1 MCGICG
7 VIDWSGRGEAA
18 PIVRRMIPTMRHRG
32 PDDEGISDFE
42 FRSSDLE
49 EQRAK
54 SEGQGISDFEFRNS
68 DLEAQR
74 AKSDEQRD
82 FAETGNSKSEIRNPK
97 FAGALS
103 LGMRRLSIID
113 IDGGHQPVFNEDGQV
128 GAVINGEIYNF
139 QELRRQLEDRGHT
152 IRTRSDSE
160 VVVHAYEEWGE
171 ECVERFEGMFA
182 LAVFDRRSSEFRVP
196 SSETR
201 EARSSEFRV
210 PSSEFNADHEQRAR
224 SEEERSAGRTRYSAL
239 STQHSGTL
247 FLARD
252 RLGIKP
258 LYYSVQGPTSNVQS
272 LSGSEGHWTLDIGL
286 WTRFLFASEVRT
298 LLARGV
304 VPRQLSKAAV
314 ESYLL
319 FGSVSEPMTLIDG
332 VFSLPPGHRLTINLA
347 DRSAP
352 IRPESYW
359 NIAEARGGESLE
371 FRVSSFEFKDS
382 DGETRG
388 RGDAIRTDARISA
401 RNGNRPN
408 AAQQTRQLLTESVRK
423 HLIAD
428 VPVGVFLSSGI
439 DSTALAALASREA
452 AGVHTFTV
460 AFPEK
465 EFSEAEIARRTAAT
479 LGTTHQEL
487 MLSGD
492 EMLARLSEAV
502 AALDQPSMDGINTYF
517 VSWGAAQAG
526 LKVTLSGLGGD
537 EVFGGYNTFRRT
549 AHFQKL
555 AALGTNMPRSLRTA
569 VTSVVTGAGGHFVS
583 GDAARKLTAI
593 LSNGESLPDAFY
605 FGRTLFTPAQVAGLL
620 LDHKPNGATPPW
632 AAWLAETALQARE
645 LDAFA
650 AVTCMEA
657 RSYLVNT
664 LLRDTDSMSMAHSLE
679 VRVPFLDHPLV
690 EFVTHLPQAAKLRK
704 ELPKALLVEALG
716 DLLPRDVVEQKK
728 RGFTFPWAEWL
739 RGPLKSRVENG
750 LSELSP
756 ALREI
761 LDAKVTR
768 RVWQDYLDGKTSWS
782 RPWSLYVLNEWT
794 KKHVG

>member
-7 VIDWSGRGEAA
+7 VIDWTGAGDAA
-18 PIVRRMIPTMRHRG
+18 AIVRRMTPTMHHRG
-32 PDDEGISDFE
+32 PDDEGISDYE
-42 FRSSDLE
+42 LRIAELE
-49 EQRAK
+49 QEAKGEELRAK
-54 SEGQGISDFEFRNS
+54 SERQNDRGGS
-68 DLEAQR
+68 
-74 AKSDEQRD
+74 
-82 FAETGNSKSEIRNPK
+82 
-97 FAGALS
+97 LS
-103 LGMRRLSIID
+103 IGMTRLSIID

-128 GAVINGEIYNF
+128 GAVLNGEIYNF

-160 VVVHAYEEWGE
+160 VVVHAYEEWGKQ
-171 ECVERFEGMFA
+171 CVERLEGMFA
-182 LAVFDRRSSEFRVP
+182 IAVWDW
-196 SSETR
+196 R
-201 EARSSEFRV
+201 EAEGRRRKADSQDAGEGARGPSEG
-210 PSSEFNADHEQRAR
+210 A
-224 SEEERSAGRTRYSAL
+224 
-239 STQHSGTL
+239 TL

-258 LYYSVQGPTSNVQS
+258 LYYYQKSEVRSQKSEVGIWNEPAFSLTSDLRPPTSV
-272 LSGSEGHWTLDIGL
+272 
-286 WTRFLFASEVRT
+286 FLFASEVRT
-298 LLARGV
+298 LLASGV

-319 FGSVSEPMTLIDG
+319 FGSVSEPMTLIEG
-332 VFSLPPGHRLTINLA
+332 VFSIPPGHRVTINLA
-347 DRSAP
+347 DASAP

-359 NIAEARGGESLE
+359 NIAGAR
-371 FRVSSFEFKDS
+371 
-382 DGETRG
+382 
-388 RGDAIRTDARISA
+388 RGDREPGADSQS
-401 RNGNRPN
+401 NGHRSSHSNVAN
-408 AAQQTRQLLTESVRK
+408 AAQQVRELLTESVRK

-465 EFSEAEIARRTAAT
+465 EFSEAAIARRTAAT
-479 LGTTHQEL
+479 FGTTHQEL

-492 EMLARLSEAV
+492 EMLARLNEAV
-502 AALDQPSMDGINTYF
+502 GALDQPSMDGINTYF

-549 AHFQKL
+549 AHFQRL
-555 AALGTNMPRSLRTA
+555 ATLGGNLPQGLRTA
-569 VTSVVTGAGGHFVS
+569 VASAVTGVGGHFVS
-583 GDAARKLTAI
+583 HDATRKLTAL
-593 LSNGESLPDAFY
+593 LSSGESMPDAFY
-605 FGRTLFTPAQVAGLL
+605 FGRTLFTPAQVAALFA
-620 LDHKPNGATPPW
+620 DRKPNSATPPW
-632 AAWLAETALQARE
+632 RTWLAETALQARE

-690 EFVTHLPQAAKLRK
+690 EFVTRLPQAVKLRQGN
-704 ELPKALLVEALG
+704 PKALLVEALS
-716 DLLPRDVVEQKK
+716 DLLPPDVVGQKK

-739 RGPLKSRVENG
+739 RGPLKTRLESG

-756 ALREI
+756 ALREV
-761 LDAKVTR
+761 LDANETR

-782 RPWSLYVLNEWT
+782 RPWSLYVLNEWA
-794 KKHVG
+794 KAHL